1 MEPCNFFVIFPKLR
15 LYVFIPKFLIKGM
28 ILVVE
33 HVEDCK
39 IL

>member
-1 MEPCNFFVIFPKLR
+1 MCNFFVIFPELR
-15 LYVFIPKFLIKGM
+15 LYVFISKFRIKGT